1 MKRILC
7 FGDSNTWGFT
17 PGTGVRYGEDVRW
30 PKVCAADLGAGYE
43 IIEDGLNGR
52 TTAFE
57 NETSPYRNGLTSL
70 RYSLLS
76 QYPLDM
82 VVLFL
87 GTNDLPSRPL
97 WQVKRGVEE
106 LIRTC
111 RFANPVIRTFQPV
124 FPNGAKILLVAPMPY
139 APEVDTI
146 PYASAAGKVEESR
159 KFAEMYRV
167 ISEEQDTY
175 YIDAGSIVQSSP
187 VDGVHLSAENQQK
200 LGHAMAK
207 KIRECFE

>member
-1 MKRILC
+1 M
-7 FGDSNTWGFT
+7 
-17 PGTGVRYGEDVRW
+17 RYGENVRW
-30 PKVCAADLGAGYE
+30 PKVCAADLGTDFE

-57 NETSPYRNGLTSL
+57 KETAPYRNGLVSL

-82 VVLFL
+82 IVLFL
-87 GTNDLPSRPL
+87 GTNDLPIKTLS
-97 WQVKRGVEE
+97 QVKRGIEE

-111 RFANPVIRTFQPV
+111 RFANPIIRTFQPV
-124 FPNGAKILLVAPMPY
+124 FPNGEKILLVAPMPY
-139 APEVDTI
+139 AIEVDNI
-146 PYASAAGKVEESR
+146 PYNPMAGKVEESR
-159 KFAEMYRV
+159 KFAEMYRA

-187 VDGVHLSAENQQK
+187 VDGIHLSAENQQK
-200 LGHAMAK
+200 LGHAMAI
-207 KIRECFE
+207 KIRECFESKYSNSN